1 MIFQSFLTM
10 AKVKKVG
17 IKKKKK
23 SWFNIISP
31 KSFGSVELGET
42 LAVDKAAVVGK
53 NITMN
58 LSLIT
63 KSGKDQKVNMSFVV
77 EGVKEDKAHT
87 KAIGFKLE
95 PSYVKR
101 MARKGKSKIANSF
114 NLKSKDDIDLV
125 LKVLIITKTKI
136 TRGVRADVH
145 HACKKYVEEQ
155 VTKYSFENLL
165 GVVVSKELQVA
176 IKKELSSKVYP
187 LSTVVIKEVK
197 LK

>member
-1 MIFQSFLTM
+1 M
-10 AKVKKVG
+10 AKVKKIG

-23 SWFNIISP
+23 SWYNIISP

-42 LAVDKAAVVGK
+42 LAVDKDSVLGK

-63 KSGKDQKVNMSFVV
+63 KSGKDQKVNMSFIVD
-77 EGVKEDKAHT
+77 GIKEDKAHT

-101 MARKGKSKIANSF
+101 MARKGKSKIDNSF
-114 NLKSKDDIDLV
+114 NLKSKDDVNLV
-125 LKVLIITKTKI
+125 LKILIITRTKI
-136 TRGVRADVH
+136 TRGIRSDVH
-145 HACKKYVEEQ
+145 HACQKYLEEA
-155 VTKYSFENLL
+155 VVKYSFEDLL
-165 GVVVSKELQVA
+165 SVVLSKEFSLA

-187 LSTVVIKEVK
+187 LSTIAIKEIK
-197 LK
+197 MK